1 MRIQPGEM
9 TIGDVGIR
17 ITIATNDA
25 SLAGK
30 TLILILTSP
39 TGETK
44 EFTGTV
50 SGQSVFYTTAS
61 ADDID
66 EDGDWSI
73 DLHNETTNFFYVPQA
88 RLTVRRKPGDMTY
101 E

>member
-30 TLILILTSP
+30 TLILLLTSP
-39 TGETK
+39 AGATK

-50 SGQSVFYTTAS
+50 SGQSVFYTTTS
-61 ADDID
+61 TDDID
-66 EDGDWSI
+66 EAGEWGV

-88 RLTVRRKPGDMTY
+88 RLTVRRKPGDMVS